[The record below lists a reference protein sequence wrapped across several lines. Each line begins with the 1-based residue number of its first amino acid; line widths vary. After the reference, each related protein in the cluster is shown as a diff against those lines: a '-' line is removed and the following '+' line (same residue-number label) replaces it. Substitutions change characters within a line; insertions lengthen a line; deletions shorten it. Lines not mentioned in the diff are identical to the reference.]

1 MPLTSTDLEALLAP
15 LAGDAPCGAALD
27 FDPRFQA
34 LQTAATGKPERQWG
48 DRIYAAEEPDWPVV
62 DEQALALAAVTRDLR
77 VAVLLLRSGTR
88 LQGYGAAATGLR
100 LIQQLLQRHWD
111 RVHPELDHEDGDD
124 PTMRLSALAPL
135 FTREVLPTELR
146 AAALAPERGSL
157 RLRDLEL
164 GLGRAD
170 ADPGETVPTEA
181 GTLEAL
187 TGLLQRHPQIADE
200 AQAAF
205 EAAQA
210 IVAELEGRLGA
221 AQVPTAAPLLDLLR
235 VPVDAIARL
244 RAPAGA
250 AAVCANAAGAAT
262 PVATTPVAIGAIN
275 SRDDAIRELD
285 RVSHWIERNEPGHP
299 APLLI
304 RRAARLMNKSFVELV
319 RDLAP
324 NGLDQ
329 VAVIA
334 GIDANH

>member
-1 MPLTSTDLEALLAP
+1 MPLKNTDLEALLAP

-34 LQTAATGKPERQWG
+34 LQAAATGKPERQWG
-48 DRIYAAEEPDWPVV
+48 DRIYAAEDPDWPAV
-62 DEQALALAAVTRDLR
+62 DAQALALAAVSRDLR

-100 LIQQLLQRHWD
+100 LVQQLLQRHWD
-111 RVHPELDHEDGDD
+111 HVHPELDHEDGDD

-135 FTREVLPTELR
+135 FAREVLPSELR

-164 GLGRAD
+164 GLGRAE

-187 TGLLQRHPQIADE
+187 AGLLQRHPEVADA

-235 VPVDAIARL
+235 LPVDAIARL

-250 AAVCANAAGAAT
+250 ATVSGTAAG
-262 PVATTPVAIGAIN
+262 
-275 SRDDAIRELD
+275 
-285 RVSHWIERNEPGHP
+285 
-299 APLLI
+299 
-304 RRAARLMNKSFVELV
+304 
-319 RDLAP
+319 
-324 NGLDQ
+324 
-329 VAVIA
+329 
-334 GIDANH
+334 